1 MLYSHMAKYKD
12 LVVWQKANEL
22 ALMAYKLSESFPK
35 KETFAL
41 TSQLRRAALSVP
53 TNIVEGY
60 GRRTKGELSRFIDI
74 ARGSLAETEY
84 LIEFSKDL
92 GYIKTDL
99 SQIRAAVDEVGRLL
113 WSFQKSL

>member
-1 MLYSHMAKYKD
+1 MAKYKE
-12 LVVWQKANEL
+12 LIVWQKSNEL
-22 ALMAYKLSESFPK
+22 ALKIYKLTECFPK
-35 KETFAL
+35 RETFGI
-41 TSQLRRAALSVP
+41 TSQLRRAALSIP

-60 GRRTKGELSRFIDI
+60 GRRSKAELSRFIDI

-92 GYIKTDL
+92 GYIKGDISEIQFL
-99 SQIRAAVDEVGRLL
+99 IEEVGKLL